1 MHQSNYTGVRD
12 TPGARAAFAG
22 AFVGVVRKYLSV
34 WLGLVT

>member
-12 TPGARAAFAG
+12 TPGERAAFAG